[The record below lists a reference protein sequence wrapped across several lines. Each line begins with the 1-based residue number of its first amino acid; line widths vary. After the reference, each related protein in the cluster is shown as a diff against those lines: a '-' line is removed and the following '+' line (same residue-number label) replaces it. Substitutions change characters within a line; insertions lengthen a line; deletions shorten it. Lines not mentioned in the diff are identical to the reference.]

1 MTVRYGVYIFSVFSP
16 FSFSRFL
23 FFLLPRKKKK
33 GEEWSGGRK
42 KRVCLE
48 QAGRTQRYSLNY
60 KKIYCQ
66 KMAFNII
73 LFSIGLKKSV
83 FFAFRCTTVASRAPV
98 RHPMLRTYGKGR
110 AGRNAVAVLMPP
122 LSLPPS
128 LPPRPINHS

>member
-1 MTVRYGVYIFSVFSP
+1 MER
-16 FSFSRFL
+16 
-23 FFLLPRKKKK
+23 RK
-33 GEEWSGGRK
+33 EK

-60 KKIYCQ
+60 KKYILSK

-98 RHPMLRTYGKGR
+98 RHPMWRTYGEWR

-122 LSLPPS
+122 PS
-128 LPPRPINHS
+128 LPPPKTY